1 MSRPVIRNFRER
13 QISVSRLMVA
23 LENMGI
29 QINEKDLEEAY
40 ENVPRLSGPTLKE
53 RLNDVDFLKN
63 RLEELMRSREAA

>member
-1 MSRPVIRNFRER
+1 MSRPVTRNFRER